1 MSVVIEIYD
10 ENQQLLLSNSTMLLT
25 TGLKELAGGY
35 GTPGYEV
42 WENFGGAYDPQT
54 ISGNNYED
62 TNFITR
68 SQKLNYDSDSWFMPK
83 DGSKVYSLGE
93 GSFAVCG
100 SNQFNIAYMKD
111 DYPTSADQYLSIYD
125 PNGNLLWSA
134 AALLN
139 CPIILEKINLKDL
152 NQVVIDLTKY
162 GKDIN
167 KLYINS
173 TMVGSVSYGE
183 FGLGGVTG
191 IAAKRVGNTVYIGYY
206 HQSGSSGVWGDT
218 LKQPYYLYVA
228 FIP

>member
-1 MSVVIEIYD
+1 
-10 ENQQLLLSNSTMLLT
+10 LT

-35 GTPGYEV
+35 GTPGHEV